1 MPHIRVEG
9 IVAASNRE
17 PFVILTMDGVRAQL
31 NIAEALKVA
40 HDLQRLAANTEADA
54 MLINYFKDHELPETA
69 LAALLHDFRDF
80 RLRQENK
87 PTDGT
92 IENPDDP
99 EKLQ

>member
-9 IVAASNRE
+9 IVAASNGE

-40 HDLQRLAANTEADA
+40 KDLQRLAASTEADA
-54 MLINYFKDHELPETA
+54 MLVHFFKNHEFPDGA
-69 LAALLHDFRDF
+69 LAALLHDFREF

-92 IENPDDP
+92 IEDPDKDTV
-99 EKLQ
+99 Q